1 MLRERLS
8 FLVFEAMGI
17 AAPRNAFTRLTV
29 NREYWGL
36 FNLVEPVSK
45 PFLEAR
51 LGEKNGTLFD
61 YEWQSPYDFSWLGPA
76 TARYV
81 PLPFQP
87 ETNEE
92 KPDVAAGL
100 VAFIRAINE
109 EPDATFLA
117 AMAGRLDVDRFLTH
131 LAVENAIAE
140 GDGILGDQGLNNFY
154 LYEYGAKNRFVFIPW
169 DKDSTF
175 RSHAW
180 PLYRN
185 LEENELTRRL
195 TADPAKRRVYA
206 DAVVRAAESF
216 VNPRWLT
223 PQLETA
229 YQQIRSAALGD
240 SRKPYTNAQFE
251 GGVSGVRGVIAARA
265 GRPRPEVGHAGA
277 LSGEGTSG
285 GPPPVAAGG
294 GLRNR
299 AGIADAAHASHVA
312 RYRGGRAGPADGHD
326 DPRALPA
333 ARGRWGHCRVV
344 HRLGHRGPRPLGVRA
359 DDGRVRLR
367 DWARRPARGRD
378 RAPRPRRALL
388 VPGLLRRRSPR
399 HLGRGGRLLVP
410 RPGDRRLPPGG
421 VRGQRPRQPWAGV
434 VA

>member
-1 MLRERLS
+1 VRRAAALVALALLAGCAGGGGGSPTEPSEPTPTPGGSAPAGASLFDPSVLHEASLDIDPSAWQALRDNYLSNQYYAANLTVDGVAVRQVGIRSRGEGSRSEEKPGLKVEFDKYVPAQEYYGYKSLVIDNMTQDSSMLRERLS

-51 LGEKNGTLFD
+51 LGEKSGTLFD
-61 YEWQSPYDFSWLGPA
+61 YEWQFPYDFSWLGPA

-195 TADPAKRRVYA
+195 AADPAKRRVYA

-251 GGVSGVRGVIAARA
+251 GGVSGVRGVIAAR
-265 GRPRPEVGHAGA
+265 EQDI
-277 LSGEGTSG
+277 
-285 GPPPVAAGG
+285 
-294 GLRNR
+294 R
-299 AGIADAAHASHVA
+299 A
-312 RYRGGRAGPADGHD
+312 
-326 DPRALPA
+326 
-333 ARGRWGHCRVV
+333 
-344 HRLGHRGPRPLGVRA
+344 
-359 DDGRVRLR
+359 
-367 DWARRPARGRD
+367 
-378 RAPRPRRALL
+378 
-388 VPGLLRRRSPR
+388 
-399 HLGRGGRLLVP
+399 
-410 RPGDRRLPPGG
+410 
-421 VRGQRPRQPWAGV
+421 QR
-434 VA
+434 

>member
-1 MLRERLS
+1 MRRAAALVALALLAGCAGGGGGSPTEPSEPTPTPGGSAPAGASLFDPSVLHEASLDIDPSAWQALRDNYLSNQYYAANLTVDGVAVRQVGIRSRGEGSRSEEKPGLKVEFDKYVPAQEYYGYKSLVIDNMTQDSSMLRERLS

-51 LGEKNGTLFD
+51 LGEKSGTLFD
-61 YEWQSPYDFSWLGPA
+61 YEWQFPYDFSWLGPA

-195 TADPAKRRVYA
+195 AADPAKRRVYA

-251 GGVSGVRGVIAARA
+251 GGVSGVRGVIAAR
-265 GRPRPEVGHAGA
+265 EQDI
-277 LSGEGTSG
+277 
-285 GPPPVAAGG
+285 
-294 GLRNR
+294 R
-299 AGIADAAHASHVA
+299 A
-312 RYRGGRAGPADGHD
+312 
-326 DPRALPA
+326 
-333 ARGRWGHCRVV
+333 
-344 HRLGHRGPRPLGVRA
+344 
-359 DDGRVRLR
+359 
-367 DWARRPARGRD
+367 
-378 RAPRPRRALL
+378 
-388 VPGLLRRRSPR
+388 
-399 HLGRGGRLLVP
+399 
-410 RPGDRRLPPGG
+410 
-421 VRGQRPRQPWAGV
+421 QR
-434 VA
+434 